1 MSNKI
6 DLNEDDP
13 KPNIWGIVVKIVLY
27 AAGLLAAYFGL
38 NAAAHVL

>member
-1 MSNKI
+1 MSNKL